1 MYFKTLWIHTGETVI
16 HTPLQTNPSPKKC
29 AHTRVGSSFTL
40 SSRQIIPTFY
50 REKQYCISLAHAC
63 QTWKPLWNIISTFAR
78 EIQTSLQIRTSRM
91 KSHTQ
96 LYEDR
101 RWLNSPTEDFKHQVT
116 CDTTWSLTHKH
127 IRDLPLKATYFV
139 RTPPTPEVQGPW
151 KPDLHVPLT
160 CEAVVIATK
169 FPTGPSH
176 RAPSLENST
185 ALRIGYHIG
194 VRSKWC

>member
-96 LYEDR
+96 LYEDH

-116 CDTTWSLTHKH
+116 CDTTWSLHTNTSEIFFWRLLTLLGHHQRQKSKDH
-127 IRDLPLKATYFV
+127 GSLTYM
-139 RTPPTPEVQGPW
+139 
-151 KPDLHVPLT
+151 
-160 CEAVVIATK
+160 
-169 FPTGPSH
+169 
-176 RAPSLENST
+176 
-185 ALRIGYHIG
+185 Y
-194 VRSKWC
+194 RSPAKL